1 MQTLVCEEIV
11 DDRVENP
18 MASEVQQGAV
28 VVYHSFVVATK
39 RTTVTIF
46 QEDLRHTRSTEQHDA
61 EPTKNQRQRPPCSSC
76 TSASNEGVTEYD
88 T

>member
-46 QEDLRHTRSTEQHDA
+46 QEDLRHSAATLGQPNNMMQSRPKTNGNAHHVPVVHLRVTRE
-61 EPTKNQRQRPPCSSC
+61 
-76 TSASNEGVTEYD
+76 
-88 T
+88 